1 MGMTRVFDG
10 NNRHVPVTV
19 LKIDG
24 VKVVDVKTSARD
36 GYVAVQLGAGVAKEN
51 KLSKPVRGHVKK
63 AGFSPKVIHEFRVS
77 DDCVLNVGDEILPS
91 HFVKG
96 QFVDISGRTIGKGFQ
111 GGMKRWNFRG
121 LEASHGVSVSHR
133 SLGGTGQRQDPGKVF
148 KGKKMPGHMGD
159 ANITVQN
166 LIVVE
171 TDDENGYILVK
182 GAVPGAK
189 GSVVFVHDAV
199 KRALPGEAPVP
210 AAVKPAGSKSE
221 ELPVKDAKAGDSPAE
236 KKEVPEGAEPENV
249 NPTPDVMDVVKE

>member
-1 MGMTRVFDG
+1 MTRVFDG

-19 LKIDG
+19 LKVDG

-36 GYVAVQLGAGVAKEN
+36 GYLAVQLGSGSASGK
-51 KLSKPVRGHVKK
+51 KLSKPVLGHVKK
-63 AGFSPKVIHEFRVS
+63 AGFMPKVIREFRVS
-77 DDCVLNVGDEILPS
+77 EDCVLSVGDEIMPS

-159 ANITVQN
+159 ENVTVQN
-166 LIVVE
+166 LAVVE

-182 GAVPGAK
+182 GAVPGAS
-189 GSVVFVHDAV
+189 GSVVCVYDAV
-199 KRALPGEAPVP
+199 KRALPKDAPVP
-210 AAVKPAGSKSE
+210 AAVKSAKKAE
-221 ELPVKDAKAGDSPAE
+221 AKAEE
-236 KKEVPEGAEPENV
+236 KVDAEPAA
-249 NPTPDVMDVVKE
+249 PAADVIDGQKEPG